1 MANNKRLY
9 RSRDARIGGVCGGI
23 ANYFGWDA
31 TVVRIIYLLLTCTTA
46 FAGIPIY
53 ILMWIFVPRER
64 FNN

>member
-1 MANNKRLY
+1 MENNKRFY
-9 RSRDARIGGVCGGI
+9 RSRDARIGGVCGGL

>member
-23 ANYFGWDA
+23 ANYFGWDV

>member
-1 MANNKRLY
+1 MANNKRFN
-9 RSRDARIGGVCGGI
+9 RSRDAKIGGVCGGI

-31 TVVRIIYLLLTCTTA
+31 TVVRIIYLLLTFTTA